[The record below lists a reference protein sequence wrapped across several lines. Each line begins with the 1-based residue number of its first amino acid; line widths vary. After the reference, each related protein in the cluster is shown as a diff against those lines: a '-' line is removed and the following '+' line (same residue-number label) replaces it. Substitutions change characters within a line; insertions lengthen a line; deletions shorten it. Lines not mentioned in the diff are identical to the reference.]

1 MKKLFAAMMMV
12 TAMSTALYGEEGG
25 FVKSDFYKTMGKN
38 DKASV
43 LMVHFGTTFDD
54 TRKNTIDAVN
64 DEAKKEFPDMEI
76 REAYTSRIIMRR
88 LKERGI
94 VKDNPAEALDK
105 LAKEGYTH
113 IIVQPTNVI
122 NGVESKTLEQ
132 QLEMYKDKF
141 KEIRTGSALLS
152 TPEDYKA
159 VAEII
164 NKEVGKVA
172 DDEAVV
178 LVGHGTHDNGN
189 AAYPAM
195 DYTAKSM
202 GYKFYV
208 GTIEGFPEFDD
219 VVKGLKKDNI
229 KKVILM
235 PFMFV
240 AGDHANNDIAVDWK
254 EALEKEGFIVK
265 VKLISLGMM
274 EDIRKMFIEH
284 AKFMLENKKE
294 DMITKNFSTVHRKIK
309 YNGAVANL

>member
-1 MKKLFAAMMMV
+1 MRKLFAALML
-12 TAMSTALYGEEGG
+12 TAAISAAASGEEGG

-64 DEAKKEFPDMEI
+64 SEAEKEFPKMEV

-88 LKERGI
+88 LKDRGI
-94 VKDNPAEALDK
+94 VKDNPAEALDR
-105 LAKEGYTH
+105 LAAEGYTH
-113 IIVQPTNVI
+113 IIVQPTNII
-122 NGVESKTLEQ
+122 NGVEAKTLEQ
-132 QLEMYKDKF
+132 QLDMYKDKF
-141 KEIRTGSALLS
+141 KEVRIGSALLT
-152 TPEDYKA
+152 TPEDYKS

-164 NKEVGKVA
+164 NKETGKLA

-178 LVGHGTHDNGN
+178 LVGHGTHDSGN

-208 GTIEGFPEFDD
+208 GTVEGFPEFDD
-219 VVKGLKKDNI
+219 VVKGLKKDGI
-229 KKVILM
+229 KKVVLM

-254 EALEKEGFIVK
+254 EALEKEGFTVK
-265 VKLISLGMM
+265 VKLTSLGMM

-294 DMITKNFSTVHRKIK
+294 DMISKKLFYSTQKD
-309 YNGAVANL
+309 

>member
-1 MKKLFAAMMMV
+1 MKKLFAAMMMAA
-12 TAMSTALYGEEGG
+12 TMSAALYGEEGG
-25 FVKSDFYKTMGKN
+25 FVKSDFYKTMEKN

-152 TPEDYKA
+152 APEDYKA

-164 NKEVGKVA
+164 NKEVGELA

-178 LVGHGTHDNGN
+178 LVGHGTHDSGN

-254 EALEKEGFIVK
+254 EALEKEGFIVE
-265 VKLISLGMM
+265 VKLTSLGMM
-274 EDIRKMFIEH
+274 EDIRKMFIDH
-284 AKFMLENKKE
+284 AKFMLKNKKE
-294 DMITKNFSTVHRKIK
+294 DMISKKLFYSTQKD
-309 YNGAVANL
+309 

>member
-1 MKKLFAAMMMV
+1 MKKLFAAMMMAA
-12 TAMSTALYGEEGG
+12 AMSAALYGEEGG
-25 FVKSDFYKTMGKN
+25 FVKSDFYKTMEKN

-64 DEAKKEFPDMEI
+64 DEAKKEFPDMEV

-164 NKEVGKVA
+164 DKEVGKVI
-172 DDEAVV
+172 DNEAVV

-219 VVKGLKKDNI
+219 VVRGLKKDNI

-254 EALEKEGFIVK
+254 EALEKEGFIVE
-265 VKLISLGMM
+265 VKLTSLGMM
-274 EDIRKMFIEH
+274 EDIRKMFIDH

-294 DMITKNFSTVHRKIK
+294 DMISKKLFYSTQKD
-309 YNGAVANL
+309 

>member
-1 MKKLFAAMMMV
+1 
-12 TAMSTALYGEEGG
+12 
-25 FVKSDFYKTMGKN
+25 
-38 DKASV
+38 
-43 LMVHFGTTFDD
+43 
-54 TRKNTIDAVN
+54 
-64 DEAKKEFPDMEI
+64 
-76 REAYTSRIIMRR
+76 MRR

-152 TPEDYKA
+152 APEDYKA

-164 NKEVGKVA
+164 NKEVGELA

-178 LVGHGTHDNGN
+178 LVGHGTHDSGNAAYPAMDYTAKSMGYKFYVGTIEGLVGELADDEAVVLVGHGTHDSGN

-254 EALEKEGFIVK
+254 EALEKEGFTVE
-265 VKLISLGMM
+265 VKLTSLGMM
-274 EDIRKMFIEH
+274 EDIRKMFINH

-294 DMITKNFSTVHRKIK
+294 DMISKKLFYSTQKD
-309 YNGAVANL
+309 

>member
-1 MKKLFAAMMMV
+1 MKKLFTAMMMAA
-12 TAMSTALYGEEGG
+12 TMSAALYGEEGG
-25 FVKSDFYKTMGKN
+25 FVKSDFYKTMKKN

-164 NKEVGKVA
+164 NKEVGKVT
-172 DDEAVV
+172 DNEAVV

-219 VVKGLKKDNI
+219 VVRGLKKDNI

-254 EALEKEGFIVK
+254 EALEKEGFIVE
-265 VKLISLGMM
+265 VKLTSLGMM
-274 EDIRKMFIEH
+274 EDIRKMFIDH

-294 DMITKNFSTVHRKIK
+294 DMISKKLFYSTQKD
-309 YNGAVANL
+309 

>member
-1 MKKLFAAMMMV
+1 MKKLFAAMMMAA
-12 TAMSTALYGEEGG
+12 TMSAALYGEEGG
-25 FVKSDFYKTMGKN
+25 FVKSDFYKTMEKN

-164 NKEVGKVA
+164 DKEVGKVT
-172 DDEAVV
+172 DNEAVV

-219 VVKGLKKDNI
+219 VVRGLKKDNI

-254 EALEKEGFIVK
+254 EELEKEGFTVE
-265 VKLISLGMM
+265 VKLTSLGMM
-274 EDIRKMFIEH
+274 EDIRKMFIDH

-294 DMITKNFSTVHRKIK
+294 DMISKKLFYSTQKD
-309 YNGAVANL
+309 

>member
-1 MKKLFAAMMMV
+1 MKKLFTAMMMAA
-12 TAMSTALYGEEGG
+12 TMSAALYGEEGG
-25 FVKSDFYKTMGKN
+25 FVKSDFYKTMKKN

-64 DEAKKEFPDMEI
+64 DEAKKEFPDMEV

-164 NKEVGKVA
+164 NKEVGELA

-219 VVKGLKKDNI
+219 VVRGLKKDNI

-254 EALEKEGFIVK
+254 EALEKEGFIVE
-265 VKLISLGMM
+265 VKLTSLGMM
-274 EDIRKMFIEH
+274 EDIRKMFINH
-284 AKFMLENKKE
+284 TKFMLENKKE
-294 DMITKNFSTVHRKIK
+294 DMISKKLFYSTQKD
-309 YNGAVANL
+309 

>member
-1 MKKLFAAMMMV
+1 MKKLFAAMMMAA
-12 TAMSTALYGEEGG
+12 TMSAALYGEEGG
-25 FVKSDFYKTMGKN
+25 FVKSDFYKTMEKN

-164 NKEVGKVA
+164 DKEVGKVT
-172 DDEAVV
+172 DNEAVV

-219 VVKGLKKDNI
+219 VVRGLKKDNI

-240 AGDHANNDIAVDWK
+240 AGDHA
-254 EALEKEGFIVK
+254 
-265 VKLISLGMM
+265 
-274 EDIRKMFIEH
+274 
-284 AKFMLENKKE
+284 KFMLENKKE
-294 DMITKNFSTVHRKIK
+294 DMISKKLFYSTQKD
-309 YNGAVANL
+309 

>member
-1 MKKLFAAMMMV
+1 MKKLFAAMMMAA
-12 TAMSTALYGEEGG
+12 TMSAALYGEEGG
-25 FVKSDFYKTMGKN
+25 FVKSDFYKTIGKN

-43 LMVHFGTTFDD
+43 LIVHFGTTFDG

-164 NKEVGKVA
+164 DKEVGKVT
-172 DDEAVV
+172 DNEAVV

-219 VVKGLKKDNI
+219 VVRGLKKDNI

-254 EALEKEGFIVK
+254 EALEKEGFIVE
-265 VKLISLGMM
+265 VKLTSLGMM
-274 EDIRKMFIEH
+274 EDIRKMFIDH

-294 DMITKNFSTVHRKIK
+294 DMISKNLFYSTQKD
-309 YNGAVANL
+309 

>member
-1 MKKLFAAMMMV
+1 MKKLFAAMMMAA
-12 TAMSTALYGEEGG
+12 AMSAALYGEEGG
-25 FVKSDFYKTMGKN
+25 FVKSDFYKTMEKN

-64 DEAKKEFPDMEI
+64 DEAKKEFPDMEV

-164 NKEVGKVA
+164 DKEVGKVT
-172 DDEAVV
+172 DNEAVV

-219 VVKGLKKDNI
+219 VVRGLKKDNI

-254 EALEKEGFIVK
+254 EALEKEGFIVE
-265 VKLISLGMM
+265 VKLTSLGMM
-274 EDIRKMFIEH
+274 EDIRKMFINH

-294 DMITKNFSTVHRKIK
+294 DMISKKLFYSTQKD
-309 YNGAVANL
+309 

>member
-1 MKKLFAAMMMV
+1 MKKLFAAMMMAA
-12 TAMSTALYGEEGG
+12 TMSAALYGEEGG
-25 FVKSDFYKTMGKN
+25 FVKSDFYKTMEKN

-152 TPEDYKA
+152 APEDYKA

-164 NKEVGKVA
+164 NKEVGELA

-178 LVGHGTHDNGN
+178 LVGHGTHDSGN

-254 EALEKEGFIVK
+254 EELEKEGFIVE
-265 VKLISLGMM
+265 VKLTSLGMM
-274 EDIRKMFIEH
+274 EDIRKMFINH

-294 DMITKNFSTVHRKIK
+294 DMISKKLFYSTQKD
-309 YNGAVANL
+309 

>member
-1 MKKLFAAMMMV
+1 MKKLFAAMMMAA
-12 TAMSTALYGEEGG
+12 TMSVALYGEEGG
-25 FVKSDFYKTMGKN
+25 FVKSDFYKTMEKN

-54 TRKNTIDAVN
+54 TRKNTIDAIN
-64 DEAKKEFPDMEI
+64 DEAKKEFPDMEV

-164 NKEVGKVA
+164 DKEVGKVT
-172 DDEAVV
+172 DNEAVV

-219 VVKGLKKDNI
+219 VVRGLKKDNI

-254 EALEKEGFIVK
+254 EALEKEGFIVE
-265 VKLISLGMM
+265 VKLTSLGMM
-274 EDIRKMFIEH
+274 EDIRKMFIDH

-294 DMITKNFSTVHRKIK
+294 DMISKKLFYSTQKD
-309 YNGAVANL
+309 

>member
-1 MKKLFAAMMMV
+1 MKKLFAAMMMAA
-12 TAMSTALYGEEGG
+12 TMSAALYGEEGG
-25 FVKSDFYKTMGKN
+25 FVKSDFYKTMEKN
-38 DKASV
+38 DKTSV

-94 VKDNPAEALDK
+94 LKDNPAEALDK

-164 NKEVGKVA
+164 NKEVGKVT
-172 DDEAVV
+172 DNEAVV

-219 VVKGLKKDNI
+219 VVRGLKKDNI

-254 EALEKEGFIVK
+254 EALEKEGFIVE
-265 VKLISLGMM
+265 VKLTSLGMM
-274 EDIRKMFIEH
+274 EDIRKMFIDH

-294 DMITKNFSTVHRKIK
+294 DMISKKLFYSTQKD
-309 YNGAVANL
+309 

>member
-1 MKKLFAAMMMV
+1 MKKLFAAMMMAA
-12 TAMSTALYGEEGG
+12 TMSAALYGEEGG
-25 FVKSDFYKTMGKN
+25 FVKSDFYKTMEKN

-152 TPEDYKA
+152 APEDYKA

-164 NKEVGKVA
+164 NKEVGELA
-172 DDEAVV
+172 DNEAVV
-178 LVGHGTHDNGN
+178 LVGHGTHDSGN

-254 EALEKEGFIVK
+254 EALEKEGFTVE
-265 VKLISLGMM
+265 VKLTSLGMM
-274 EDIRKMFIEH
+274 EDIRKMFIDH
-284 AKFMLENKKE
+284 AKFMLKNKKE
-294 DMITKNFSTVHRKIK
+294 DMISKKLFYSTQKD
-309 YNGAVANL
+309 

>member
-1 MKKLFAAMMMV
+1 MKKLFATMMMAA
-12 TAMSTALYGEEGG
+12 AMSAALYGEEGG
-25 FVKSDFYKTMGKN
+25 FVKSDFYKTMEKN

-43 LMVHFGTTFDD
+43 LMVHFGTTFDG

-152 TPEDYKA
+152 APEDYKA

-164 NKEVGKVA
+164 NKEVGELA

-178 LVGHGTHDNGN
+178 LVGHGTHDSGN

-254 EALEKEGFIVK
+254 EALEKEGFIVE
-265 VKLISLGMM
+265 VKLTSLGMM
-274 EDIRKMFIEH
+274 EDIRKMFINH

-294 DMITKNFSTVHRKIK
+294 DMISKKLFYSTQKD
-309 YNGAVANL
+309 

>member
-1 MKKLFAAMMMV
+1 MKKLFAAMMMAA
-12 TAMSTALYGEEGG
+12 TMSAALYGEEGG
-25 FVKSDFYKTMGKN
+25 FVKSDFYKTMKKN

-64 DEAKKEFPDMEI
+64 DEAKKEFPDMEV

-164 NKEVGKVA
+164 DKEVGKVT
-172 DDEAVV
+172 DNEAVV

-219 VVKGLKKDNI
+219 VVRGLKKDNI

-254 EALEKEGFIVK
+254 EALEKEGFIVE
-265 VKLISLGMM
+265 VKLTSLGMM
-274 EDIRKMFIEH
+274 EDIRKMFIDH

-294 DMITKNFSTVHRKIK
+294 DMISKKLFYSTQKD
-309 YNGAVANL
+309 

>member
-1 MKKLFAAMMMV
+1 MKKLFAAMMMAA
-12 TAMSTALYGEEGG
+12 TMSAALYGEEGG
-25 FVKSDFYKTMGKN
+25 FVKSDFYKTMEKN

-54 TRKNTIDAVN
+54 TKKNTIDAVN

-164 NKEVGKVA
+164 DKEVGKVT
-172 DDEAVV
+172 DNEAVV

-219 VVKGLKKDNI
+219 VVRGLKKDNI

-254 EALEKEGFIVK
+254 EALEKEGFIVE
-265 VKLISLGMM
+265 VKLTSLGMM
-274 EDIRKMFIEH
+274 EDIRKMFIDH

-294 DMITKNFSTVHRKIK
+294 DMISKKLFYSTQKD
-309 YNGAVANL
+309 

>member
-1 MKKLFAAMMMV
+1 MKKLFAAMMMAA
-12 TAMSTALYGEEGG
+12 TMSAALYGEEGG
-25 FVKSDFYKTMGKN
+25 FVKSDFYKTMEKN

-164 NKEVGKVA
+164 NKEVGKVT
-172 DDEAVV
+172 DNEAVV

-219 VVKGLKKDNI
+219 VVRGLKKDNV

-254 EALEKEGFIVK
+254 EALEKEGFIVE
-265 VKLISLGMM
+265 VKLTSLGMM
-274 EDIRKMFIEH
+274 EDIRKMFIDH

-294 DMITKNFSTVHRKIK
+294 DMISKKLFYSTQKD
-309 YNGAVANL
+309 

>member
-1 MKKLFAAMMMV
+1 MKKLFAAMMMAA
-12 TAMSTALYGEEGG
+12 TMSAALYGEEGG
-25 FVKSDFYKTMGKN
+25 FVKSDFYKTMEKN

-164 NKEVGKVA
+164 DKEVGKVT
-172 DDEAVV
+172 DNEAVV

-254 EALEKEGFIVK
+254 EALEKEGFTVE
-265 VKLISLGMM
+265 VKLTSLGMM
-274 EDIRKMFIEH
+274 EDIRKMFIDH

-294 DMITKNFSTVHRKIK
+294 DMISKKLFYSTQKD
-309 YNGAVANL
+309 

>member
-1 MKKLFAAMMMV
+1 MKKLFAAMMMAA
-12 TAMSTALYGEEGG
+12 TMSAALYGEEGG
-25 FVKSDFYKTMGKN
+25 FVKSDFYKTMEKN

-64 DEAKKEFPDMEI
+64 DEAKKEFPDMEV

-94 VKDNPAEALDK
+94 LKDNPAEALDK

-164 NKEVGKVA
+164 DKEVGKVT
-172 DDEAVV
+172 DNEAVV

-219 VVKGLKKDNI
+219 VVRGLKKDNI

-254 EALEKEGFIVK
+254 EALEKEGFIVE
-265 VKLISLGMM
+265 VKLTSLGMM
-274 EDIRKMFIEH
+274 EDIRKMFIDH
-284 AKFMLENKKE
+284 AKFMLKNKKE
-294 DMITKNFSTVHRKIK
+294 DMISKKLFYSTQKD
-309 YNGAVANL
+309 

>member
-1 MKKLFAAMMMV
+1 
-12 TAMSTALYGEEGG
+12 MSAALYGEEGG
-25 FVKSDFYKTMGKN
+25 FVKSDFYKTMEKN

-152 TPEDYKA
+152 APEDYKA

-164 NKEVGKVA
+164 NKEVGELA

-178 LVGHGTHDNGN
+178 LVGHGTHDSGN

-254 EALEKEGFIVK
+254 EALEKEGFTVE
-265 VKLISLGMM
+265 VKLTSLGMM
-274 EDIRKMFIEH
+274 EDIRKMFIDH

-294 DMITKNFSTVHRKIK
+294 DMISKKLFYSTQKD
-309 YNGAVANL
+309 

>member
-1 MKKLFAAMMMV
+1 MKKLFAAMMMAA
-12 TAMSTALYGEEGG
+12 TMSAALYGEEGG
-25 FVKSDFYKTMGKN
+25 FVKSDFYKTMEKN

-164 NKEVGKVA
+164 DKEVGKVT
-172 DDEAVV
+172 DNEAVV

-219 VVKGLKKDNI
+219 VVRGLKKDNI

-254 EALEKEGFIVK
+254 EALEKEGFTVE
-265 VKLISLGMM
+265 VKLTSLGMM
-274 EDIRKMFIEH
+274 EDIRKMFIDH

-294 DMITKNFSTVHRKIK
+294 DMISKKLFYSTQKD
-309 YNGAVANL
+309 

>member
-1 MKKLFAAMMMV
+1 MRKLFAALML
-12 TAMSTALYGEEGG
+12 TAAISAAASGEEGG

-64 DEAKKEFPDMEI
+64 SEAEKEFPKMEV

-88 LKERGI
+88 LKDRGI
-94 VKDNPAEALDK
+94 VKDNPAEALDR
-105 LAKEGYTH
+105 LAAEGYTH
-113 IIVQPTNVI
+113 IIVQPTNII
-122 NGVESKTLEQ
+122 NGVEAKTLEQ
-132 QLEMYKDKF
+132 QLDMYKDKF
-141 KEIRTGSALLS
+141 KEVRIGSALLT
-152 TPEDYKA
+152 TPEDYKS

-164 NKEVGKVA
+164 NKETGKLA

-178 LVGHGTHDNGN
+178 LVGHGTHDSGN

-208 GTIEGFPEFDD
+208 GTVEGFPEFDD
-219 VVKGLKKDNI
+219 VVKGLKKDGI
-229 KKVILM
+229 KKVVLM

-254 EALEKEGFIVK
+254 EALEKEGFTVK
-265 VKLISLGMM
+265 VKLTSLGMM
-274 EDIRKMFIEH
+274 EDIRKMFINH

-294 DMITKNFSTVHRKIK
+294 DMISKKLFYSTQKD
-309 YNGAVANL
+309 

>member
-1 MKKLFAAMMMV
+1 MKKLFTAMMMAA
-12 TAMSTALYGEEGG
+12 TMSAALYGEEGG
-25 FVKSDFYKTMGKN
+25 FVKSDFYKTMEKN

-64 DEAKKEFPDMEI
+64 DEAKKEFPDMEV

-132 QLEMYKDKF
+132 QLEMYKNKF

-152 TPEDYKA
+152 APEDYKA

-164 NKEVGKVA
+164 NKEVGELA

-178 LVGHGTHDNGN
+178 LVGHGTHDSGN

-254 EALEKEGFIVK
+254 EELEKEGFTVE
-265 VKLISLGMM
+265 VKLTSLGMM
-274 EDIRKMFIEH
+274 EDIRKMFIDH

-294 DMITKNFSTVHRKIK
+294 DMISKKLFYSTQKD
-309 YNGAVANL
+309 

>member
-1 MKKLFAAMMMV
+1 MKKLFAAMMMAA
-12 TAMSTALYGEEGG
+12 TMSAALYGEEGG
-25 FVKSDFYKTMGKN
+25 FVKSDFYKTMEKN

-164 NKEVGKVA
+164 DKGVGKVT
-172 DDEAVV
+172 DNEAVV

-219 VVKGLKKDNI
+219 VVRGLKKDNI

-254 EALEKEGFIVK
+254 EALEKEGFTVE
-265 VKLISLGMM
+265 VKLTSLGMM
-274 EDIRKMFIEH
+274 EDIRKMFIDH
-284 AKFMLENKKE
+284 AKFMLKNKKE
-294 DMITKNFSTVHRKIK
+294 DMISKKLFYSTQKD
-309 YNGAVANL
+309 

>member
-1 MKKLFAAMMMV
+1 MKKLFAAMMMAA
-12 TAMSTALYGEEGG
+12 TMSAALYGEEGG
-25 FVKSDFYKTMGKN
+25 FVKSDFYKTMEKN

-54 TRKNTIDAVN
+54 TRKNTIAAIN

-164 NKEVGKVA
+164 NKEVGELA

-178 LVGHGTHDNGN
+178 LVGHGTHDSGN

-254 EALEKEGFIVK
+254 EALEKEGFIVE
-265 VKLISLGMM
+265 VKLTSLGMM
-274 EDIRKMFIEH
+274 EDIRKMFIDH

-294 DMITKNFSTVHRKIK
+294 DMISKKLFYSTQKD
-309 YNGAVANL
+309 

>member
-1 MKKLFAAMMMV
+1 MRKLFAALML
-12 TAMSTALYGEEGG
+12 TAAISAAASGEEGG

-64 DEAKKEFPDMEI
+64 SEAEKEFPKMEV

-88 LKERGI
+88 LKDRGI
-94 VKDNPAEALDK
+94 VKDNPAEALDR
-105 LAKEGYTH
+105 LAAEGYTH
-113 IIVQPTNVI
+113 IIVQPTNII
-122 NGVESKTLEQ
+122 NGVEAKTLEQ
-132 QLEMYKDKF
+132 QLDMYKDKF
-141 KEIRTGSALLS
+141 KEVRIGSALLT
-152 TPEDYKA
+152 TPEDYKS

-164 NKEVGKVA
+164 NKETGKLA

-178 LVGHGTHDNGN
+178 LVGHGTHDSGN

-202 GYKFYV
+202 GYKFYI
-208 GTIEGFPEFDD
+208 GTVEGFPEFDD
-219 VVKGLKKDNI
+219 VVKGLKKDGI
-229 KKVILM
+229 KKVVLM

-254 EALEKEGFIVK
+254 EALEKEGFTVK
-265 VKLISLGMM
+265 VKLTSLGMM
-274 EDIRKMFIEH
+274 EDIRKMFIDH

-294 DMITKNFSTVHRKIK
+294 DMISKKLFYSTQKD
-309 YNGAVANL
+309 

>member
-1 MKKLFAAMMMV
+1 MKKLFAAMMMAA
-12 TAMSTALYGEEGG
+12 TMSAALYGEEGG
-25 FVKSDFYKTMGKN
+25 FVKSDFYKTMEKN

-152 TPEDYKA
+152 APEDYKA

-164 NKEVGKVA
+164 NKEVGELA
-172 DDEAVV
+172 DNEAVV
-178 LVGHGTHDNGN
+178 LVGHGTHDSGN

-254 EALEKEGFIVK
+254 EALEKEGFTVE
-265 VKLISLGMM
+265 VKLTSLGMM
-274 EDIRKMFIEH
+274 EDIRKMFIDH

-294 DMITKNFSTVHRKIK
+294 DMISKKLFYSTQKD
-309 YNGAVANL
+309 

>member
-1 MKKLFAAMMMV
+1 MKKLFATMMMAA
-12 TAMSTALYGEEGG
+12 TMSAALYGEEGG
-25 FVKSDFYKTMGKN
+25 FVKSDFYKTMEKN

-164 NKEVGKVA
+164 DKEVGKVT
-172 DDEAVV
+172 DNEAVV

-219 VVKGLKKDNI
+219 VVRGLKKDNI

-254 EALEKEGFIVK
+254 EALEKEGFIVE
-265 VKLISLGMM
+265 VKLTSLGMM
-274 EDIRKMFIEH
+274 EDIRKMFIDH

-294 DMITKNFSTVHRKIK
+294 DMISKKLFYSTQKD
-309 YNGAVANL
+309 

>member
-1 MKKLFAAMMMV
+1 MKKLFAAMMMAA
-12 TAMSTALYGEEGG
+12 TMSAALYGEEGG
-25 FVKSDFYKTMGKN
+25 FVKSDFYKTMEKN

-164 NKEVGKVA
+164 DKEVGKVT
-172 DDEAVV
+172 DNEAVV

-219 VVKGLKKDNI
+219 VVRGLKKDNI

-254 EALEKEGFIVK
+254 EALEKEGFIVE
-265 VKLISLGMM
+265 VKLTSLGMM
-274 EDIRKMFIEH
+274 EDIRKMFIVH

-294 DMITKNFSTVHRKIK
+294 DMISKKLFYSTQKD
-309 YNGAVANL
+309 

>member
-1 MKKLFAAMMMV
+1 MKKLFAAMMMAA
-12 TAMSTALYGEEGG
+12 AMSAALYGEEGG
-25 FVKSDFYKTMGKN
+25 FVKSDFYKTMKKN

-94 VKDNPAEALDK
+94 VKDNPTEALDK

-152 TPEDYKA
+152 APEDYKA

-164 NKEVGKVA
+164 NKEVGELA

-178 LVGHGTHDNGN
+178 LVGHGTHDSGN

-219 VVKGLKKDNI
+219 VVRGLKKDNI

-254 EALEKEGFIVK
+254 EALEKEGFIVE
-265 VKLISLGMM
+265 VKLTSLGMM
-274 EDIRKMFIEH
+274 EDIRKMFIDH

-294 DMITKNFSTVHRKIK
+294 DMISKKLFYSTQKD
-309 YNGAVANL
+309 

>member
-1 MKKLFAAMMMV
+1 MKKLFAAMMMAA
-12 TAMSTALYGEEGG
+12 TMSAALYSEEGG
-25 FVKSDFYKTMGKN
+25 FVKSDFYKTMEKN

-152 TPEDYKA
+152 APEDYKA

-164 NKEVGKVA
+164 NKEVGELA

-178 LVGHGTHDNGN
+178 LVGHGTHDSGN

-265 VKLISLGMM
+265 VKLTSLGMM
-274 EDIRKMFIEH
+274 EDIRKMFINH

-294 DMITKNFSTVHRKIK
+294 DMISKKLFYSTQKD
-309 YNGAVANL
+309 

>member
-1 MKKLFAAMMMV
+1 MKKLFAAMV
-12 TAMSTALYGEEGG
+12 LAAAMSAALYGEEGG

-294 DMITKNFSTVHRKIK
+294 DMITKKLFYSTQKD
-309 YNGAVANL
+309 

>member
-1 MKKLFAAMMMV
+1 MKKLFAAMMMA
-12 TAMSTALYGEEGG
+12 TAMSAALYGEEGG
-25 FVKSDFYKTMGKN
+25 FVKSDFYKTMKKN

-132 QLEMYKDKF
+132 QLEMHKDKF

-164 NKEVGKVA
+164 DKEVGKVT
-172 DDEAVV
+172 DNEAVV

-254 EALEKEGFIVK
+254 EALEKEGFTVE
-265 VKLISLGMM
+265 VKLTSLGMM
-274 EDIRKMFIEH
+274 EDIRKMFIDH

-294 DMITKNFSTVHRKIK
+294 DMISKKLFYSTQKD
-309 YNGAVANL
+309 

>member
-1 MKKLFAAMMMV
+1 
-12 TAMSTALYGEEGG
+12 
-25 FVKSDFYKTMGKN
+25 
-38 DKASV
+38 
-43 LMVHFGTTFDD
+43 
-54 TRKNTIDAVN
+54 
-64 DEAKKEFPDMEI
+64 
-76 REAYTSRIIMRR
+76 MRR

-164 NKEVGKVA
+164 NKEVGELA

-178 LVGHGTHDNGN
+178 LVGHGTHDSGN

-254 EALEKEGFIVK
+254 EELEKEGFIVE
-265 VKLISLGMM
+265 VKLTSLGMM
-274 EDIRKMFIEH
+274 EDIRKMFINH

-294 DMITKNFSTVHRKIK
+294 DMISKKLFYSTQKD
-309 YNGAVANL
+309 

>member
-1 MKKLFAAMMMV
+1 MKKLFAAMMMAA
-12 TAMSTALYGEEGG
+12 TMSAALYGEEGG
-25 FVKSDFYKTMGKN
+25 FVKSDFYKTMEKN

-152 TPEDYKA
+152 APEDYKA

-164 NKEVGKVA
+164 NKEVGELA

-178 LVGHGTHDNGN
+178 LVGHGTHDSGN

-254 EALEKEGFIVK
+254 EALEKEGFIVE
-265 VKLISLGMM
+265 VKLTSLGMM
-274 EDIRKMFIEH
+274 EDIRKMFIDH
-284 AKFMLENKKE
+284 AKFMFENKKE
-294 DMITKNFSTVHRKIK
+294 DMISKKLFYSTQKD
-309 YNGAVANL
+309 